1 MFWRR
6 HRVHHNAEGDEEGV
20 LREEQDDEETA
31 DVATCELVD
40 SEVEDNDRLEAEQAL
55 SSAPTALDPWARV
68 EIEAAD
74 HEERHHTGLEHDP
87 ALFDSV
93 ANRGI
98 VVLLIKLILR
108 DVRRPPAVDLG
119 HGCLVRSRRF
129 PIRFPSFIHRKVLV
143 SKIQIKIIN
152 SIN

>member
-1 MFWRR
+1 MHDNAESVVEIPVAGLLCALFWRR
-6 HRVHHNAEGDEEGV
+6 HRVHHDAEGDEEGV

-55 SSAPTALDPWARV
+55 SSAPTILDPWARV
-68 EIEAAD
+68 EIETAD

-119 HGCLVRSRRF
+119 HG
-129 PIRFPSFIHRKVLV
+129 
-143 SKIQIKIIN
+143 
-152 SIN
+152 